1 MFKYYFTCASCHNIR
16 ATVGTSKVAKA
27 GKVFWGAITCKI
39 GVTTNFYNI
48 SYTVV
53 TFLLIVIY
61 RAFALI
67 PSKAATRYITIRKYV
82 A

>member
-16 ATVGTSKVAKA
+16 ALVGTSKVAKA
-27 GKVFWGAITCKI
+27 GKVFWGAITCQI
-39 GVTTNFYNI
+39 GETTTFYII

-61 RAFALI
+61 RASALYQVKLLHEI
-67 PSKAATRYITIRKYV
+67 YQEENM
-82 A
+82 